1 VMRSSLEDKIET
13 RKQAVAAK
21 LTLAGEE
28 QMKVVDFFIEK
39 MRQSMLEDKME
50 PFIWEKG
57 EQKKDLYPRIKKI
70 AHMEFEPDAEE
81 GTWFRQ
87 FREWC
92 DEEEV
97 HRNLMRKKKKKAE
110 ALKEGKP
117 APVEE
122 HNEEG
127 NEEVTEEPS
136 GNASAMNQVYALIDH
151 LSGYAKITAERPSTS
166 FFGNDGIFQSIQRM
180 SQHTRTI
187 DMIATPYMGKQKGN
201 AKDSA
206 EILLREKDSPTTIA
220 DQWAQFREEFMAY
233 NSAFLFHQIN
243 HYSLIY
249 AMREW
254 QDHKGNKHRQILTAK
269 RGQRPTAWLT
279 FKEVRKILTSWH
291 GYKIIRICRLLP
303 KHFTG
308 DWRVGCQMS
317 VVKGPPRV
325 PTPPS
330 QEVTWSMDEMIRNNR
345 LTKEMAMKVRGG
357 NSGRSGAKDT
367 QSISFSVGSDDNQLG
382 VPGGGGSS
390 GKDRRSVSQR
400 SPRKPAKTS
409 AKGSPGTKKDKE
421 KRLSKP
427 GAKDKP
433 PGGKD
438 KPRKPKPKPVGKP
451 ALPAH
456 LVKKLKTPGY
466 DPDNDTSLTD
476 DEIALLERSGHMD
489 GEI

>member
-1 VMRSSLEDKIET
+1 
-13 RKQAVAAK
+13 
-21 LTLAGEE
+21 
-28 QMKVVDFFIEK
+28 
-39 MRQSMLEDKME
+39 
-50 PFIWEKG
+50 
-57 EQKKDLYPRIKKI
+57 
-70 AHMEFEPDAEE
+70 
-81 GTWFRQ
+81 
-87 FREWC
+87 
-92 DEEEV
+92 V

-110 ALKEGKP
+110 ALKEGK
-117 APVEE
+117 AVVDEE
-122 HNEEG
+122 HHEEA

-166 FFGNDGIFQSIQRM
+166 FFGNDGIFQSIQRL

-206 EILLREKDSPTTIA
+206 DIIVRDKDSPQTIA

-254 QDHKGNKHRQILTAK
+254 QDHAGNKHRQILTAK

-279 FKEVRKILTSWH
+279 FKEVRKILVSWH

-303 KHFTG
+303 KLFTG

-345 LTKEMAMKVRGG
+345 RTKQMAMKVRGG
-357 NSGRSGAKDT
+357 NHGSSGRSGGAKDT
-367 QSISFSVGSDDNQLG
+367 ASISFSVASTDNQLG
-382 VPGGGGSS
+382 VPGGHGGGS
-390 GKDRRSVSQR
+390 GKDRKSVSQH
-400 SPRKPAKTS
+400 SPRKPAKSATAKGSPLASPGKKGS
-409 AKGSPGTKKDKE
+409 AKGSAKGKKGAGSKPAGKDKQ
-421 KRLSKP
+421 P
-427 GAKDKP
+427 A
-433 PGGKD
+433 GKD
-438 KPRKPKPKPVGKP
+438 KPRKKSKPKPDKP
-451 ALPAH
+451 PGPPELPAH
-456 LVKKLKTPGY
+456 LKKKLDTPGY

-476 DEIALLERSGHMD
+476 DDIALLAAHM
-489 GEI
+489 G